1 MSLRLLACL
10 ACSAALLLGACSGS
24 NTPGPSNADGDGNNG
39 SNGGGGSNGED
50 GDDGSDGDMVQTPLD
65 KANDDYK
72 LADEAVRA
80 ADAAIEA
87 GNQERALE
95 LIAAANRRLT
105 AAVASARA
113 AVEAA
118 RSGTAAA
125 LGAAQRALERALRY
139 QRTQAERLQDE
150 QESFAWY
157 RTRLVRYTF
166 ANGVAV
172 TPQNG
177 TNEATIK
184 RIEQTK
190 DTSETDNTQI
200 VNPDAFTASTFE
212 LVPYADGKRAFNL
225 SDDEFKVDGYT
236 AELSSYRALQPDHWT
251 GLKLTSGGLVIRTG
265 GTSSAECRKLS
276 SAACNVPDFTDMR
289 RDITKAAGDTNDS
302 EEVDA
307 ADGLRGQNGWD
318 LKITFDAPQTVT
330 VRGGDSSWNGNA
342 DFYWKSIVRAA
353 DSQLRTHG
361 KYYQADAF
369 NDLPPPVGPVRPD
382 NLKYL
387 GTYEVWLSNH
397 IGVERNQEPTSGSG
411 TYPEDDDNFYLKYA
425 AYGLFIYTA
434 DTETYW
440 MNHGSSL
447 TPVRSGQNGRM
458 QSIHYGYSAFAD
470 VSGQRTTDIGEA
482 ITNGRFRGQTLA
494 YAVRGYSGNG
504 KVPETRLLRGDASL
518 TVTIPKTTG
527 TGAISGTLNNFEEWE
542 DGAWERCDQNRCLR
556 RGNNF
561 AVLLASTTISNVGEF
576 SGSTSVTGGRT
587 DLNGEAGSFKGAV
600 YGPRGDSSDLEVAGS
615 WTIGFNISSGDAV
628 AREAQWSI
636 MGSFGAKQRQA
647 GEPGS

>member
-24 NTPGPSNADGDGNNG
+24 NTPVPSNAGGDGNNG

-50 GDDGSDGDMVQTPLD
+50 GDDGSDGDMGQTLLQRANTAYEEAED
-65 KANDDYK
+65 AVKLAND
-72 LADEAVRA
+72 AV
-80 ADAAIEA
+80 EA
-87 GNQERALE
+87 GNQAEALR
-95 LIAAANRRLT
+95 LIGIANQKLT
-105 AAVASARA
+105 DAVASARA
-113 AVEAA
+113 AFAA
-118 RSGTAAA
+118 AQSGTAAA
-125 LGAAQRALERALRY
+125 LGAARSALDRALRY
-139 QRTQAERLQDE
+139 QELQADALQMARG
-150 QESFAWY
+150 SFAWY
-157 RTRLVRYTF
+157 RTVLIRHTF

-177 TNEATIK
+177 TNKATIE

-190 DTSETDNTQI
+190 DTSETDNNQI
-200 VNPDAFTASTFE
+200 VNPDAFTASTFKT
-212 LVPYADGKRAFNL
+212 VPYADDKRAFIP

-236 AELSSYRALQPDHWT
+236 AELSSYRLLQPDHWT

-265 GTSSAECRKLS
+265 GTSSAICGRLS
-276 SAACNVPDFTDMR
+276 TERCEVPDFTDMR
-289 RDITKAAGDTNDS
+289 RDITRPAGDTNNDGQ
-302 EEVDA
+302 VKAD
-307 ADGLRGQNGWD
+307 DGLRGQNGWD

-330 VRGGDSSWNGNA
+330 VRGGDSSWTGNA
-342 DFYWKSIVRAA
+342 DFYWRSIVTAA
-353 DSQLRTHG
+353 DSQLRTDG

-369 NDLPPPVGPVRPD
+369 NQPANVR
-382 NLKYL
+382 NL

-411 TYPEDDDNFYLKYA
+411 TYPDDDDNFYLKYA

-440 MNHGSSL
+440 RDRWGSSL

-458 QSIHYGYSAFAD
+458 QSIHYGYSAFAAE
-470 VSGQRTTDIGEA
+470 SGQMTTDIGEA

-504 KVPETRLLRGDASL
+504 KVPKTRLLRGDASL

-561 AVLLASTTISNVGEF
+561 AVSLARADILPSGEF

-587 DLNGEAGSFKGAV
+587 DLNGEAGSFRGAV
-600 YGPRGDSSDLEVAGS
+600 YGPRSDSSDLEVAGS
-615 WTIGFNISSGDAV
+615 WTVGFTSAGTAV
-628 AREAQWSI
+628 EREREWVI
-636 MGSFGAKQRQA
+636 MGSFGAKQR
-647 GEPGS
+647 

>member
-24 NTPGPSNADGDGNNG
+24 NTLGPSNAGGDGSNGNNG
-39 SNGGGGSNGED
+39 SNGGGGG
-50 GDDGSDGDMVQTPLD
+50 DGSGGDMGETPLE
-65 KANDDYK
+65 KANADY
-72 LADEAVRA
+72 DEAEKAVQA
-80 ADAAIEA
+80 ANDAIEA

-118 RSGTAAA
+118 QSGTAAA
-125 LGAAQRALERALRY
+125 LGVAQRALERALRY

-157 RTRLVRYTF
+157 RTNLVRHTF

-172 TPQNG
+172 TPKDA
-177 TNEATIK
+177 TNEATIE
-184 RIEQTK
+184 RTEQTRIRPGTD
-190 DTSETDNTQI
+190 DTVEAH
-200 VNPDAFTASTFE
+200 PDAFTASTFK
-212 LVPYADGKRAFNL
+212 LVPYADGKMAFNL

-236 AELSSYRALQPDHWT
+236 AELSSYRLLQPDHWT

-265 GTSSAECRKLS
+265 GTSSAVCGKLDTV
-276 SAACNVPDFTDMR
+276 ACLVPDFTDMR
-289 RDITKAAGDTNDS
+289 RDITKAAGDTNDN

-330 VRGGDSSWNGNA
+330 VRGGDSSWTGDSSWNGNA

-353 DSQLRTHG
+353 DSQLRTDG

-369 NDLPPPVGPVRPD
+369 NQPANVR
-382 NLKYL
+382 NL

-411 TYPEDDDNFYLKYA
+411 TYPEDDDNYYLKYA

-440 MNHGSSL
+440 MDHGSPL

-470 VSGQRTTDIGEA
+470 ESGKMTTDIGSA

-561 AVLLASTTISNVGEF
+561 AVSLVGDSFTNAGEF

-587 DLNGEAGSFKGAV
+587 DLNGEAGSFRGAV

-615 WTIGFNISSGDAV
+615 WTVGFTTPSGSTAV
-628 AREAQWSI
+628 TRVREWSI